1 MHRIGR
7 QHRPGAGNR
16 VVKIAKQSSLR
27 LILVDDNRERA
38 LAVEANLLQAGFIV
52 LSVIPT
58 GTGLLYQMAQQ
69 EPDVVIVALDSP
81 DRDVLESL
89 AIASAHNARPVVMF
103 SEAGD
108 RGFIADAI
116 RAGVTAYQAED
127 ISSGSVRAAIDVA
140 IAQFT
145 KFNDIQQELSETRR
159 QLSERKQVEKAKGL
173 LMSIHHVDEEAAFAT
188 LRKLAMDKNKTLG
201 ETARDV
207 IAIVEKSHRG
217 GAGHD

>member
-1 MHRIGR
+1 MRR
-7 QHRPGAGNR
+7 VSREDWPGAGNP
-16 VVKIAKQSSLR
+16 VVKNAKQSSLR

-38 LAVEANLLQAGFIV
+38 LAVESNLIQAGFTV

-58 GTGLLYQMAQQ
+58 GSGLLYQMAQQ

-108 RGFIADAI
+108 QGFIADAI
-116 RAGVTAYQAED
+116 RAGVTAYQVED
-127 ISSGSVRAAIDVA
+127 ISPGRVKAAIDVA
-140 IAQFT
+140 VAQFT
-145 KFNDIQQELSETRR
+145 KFNEIKQELHETRR

-173 LMSIHHVDEEAAFAT
+173 LMSIHHVDEVEAFTT
-188 LRKLAMDKNKTLG
+188 LRRLAMDKNKTLG
-201 ETARDV
+201 DAASDV
-207 IAIVEKSHRG
+207 IAILEKSNRG
-217 GAGHD
+217 GGQHD

>member
-1 MHRIGR
+1 M
-7 QHRPGAGNR
+7 GNR
-16 VVKIAKQSSLR
+16 VVKVARQSSLR

-38 LAVEANLLQAGFIV
+38 LAVESDLVRAGFTV

-58 GTGLLYQMAQQ
+58 GSGLLYQMAQR

-108 RGFIADAI
+108 QAFISAAI
-116 RAGVTAYQAED
+116 RAGVTAYQVED
-127 ISSGSVRAAIDVA
+127 ISPGRVRAAIDVA
-140 IAQFT
+140 VAQFT
-145 KFNDIQQELSETRR
+145 AFNDIKQELNETRR

-173 LMSIHHVDEEAAFAT
+173 LMSIHHVDEGEAFNT
-188 LRKLAMDKNKTLG
+188 LRKLAMDRHKTLG
-201 ETARDV
+201 DIARDV
-207 IAIVEKSHRG
+207 IAIVEKAHRG
-217 GAGHD
+217 GGERD